1 MGHTLFSTSTL
12 QCLVACWVW
21 CSDIS
26 PDFWHFKWRL
36 SGRMFCSQRESWMRG
51 DCHQHLKVA
60 QQFLAKE
67 KTIWWWSVDP
77 NHADWY
83 VFTKFQPSKRD
94 ASMKCVHLCW
104 SANEQPT
111 YAEIMAVSNL
121 FLRRNSVP
129 CIMIYLVVCTK
140 PASIDLAVQVN
151 SVLVPTIPAQIHLQ
165 ELCFAVRTDR
175 QRRRHSQTHR
185 GTPPHIDQPFLLTQW
200 LHPSLL
206 LVSLVALLLLFTGAS
221 SAASFTLDQNPFAF
235 TWIFPQI
242 TCQLWQQ
249 GVSFVFDLPCQKR

>member
-1 MGHTLFSTSTL
+1 MASQWENVL
-12 QCLVACWVW
+12 QPARVL
-21 CSDIS
+21 DER
-26 PDFWHFKWRL
+26 RL
-36 SGRMFCSQRESWMRG
+36 SPALESSATVFG
-51 DCHQHLKVA
+51 KG
-60 QQFLAKE
+60 

-104 SANEQPT
+104 SVNEHPT

-121 FLRRNSVP
+121 VLRRNSVP
-129 CIMIYLVVCTK
+129 CIMLYLVIYTK

-151 SVLVPTIPAQIHLQ
+151 SVLMPTIPAQIHLQ
-165 ELCFAVRTDR
+165 ELCFAVHTDR
-175 QRRRHSQTHR
+175 QRRRHSQTRR

-206 LVSLVALLLLFTGAS
+206 LLSLVALLLLFTGAS
-221 SAASFTLDQNPFAF
+221 SAASFTLDRNPFAF
-235 TWIFPQI
+235 TFPKSR
-242 TCQLWQQ
+242 
-249 GVSFVFDLPCQKR
+249 VSFDSKGLVLC